1 MEKIGEWSS
10 FACKNADYSRRNTTD
25 QLTPSLLPCFFILL
39 PNEVE
44 FPHSFIFSE
53 VATENS

>member
-10 FACKNADYSRRNTTD
+10 FACKNAEYSRRNTKD
-25 QLTPSLLPCFFILL
+25 QLTPSLLPLL
-39 PNEVE
+39 LYPSPERSGV
-44 FPHSFIFSE
+44 PSLLFSE